1 MSILSECKSI
11 MESLSLPVESGSY
24 HGNAPQQYTVLIPLS
39 DTFSLYSD
47 NKPNCNIEEVRISL
61 YSKTNYLTLKNRILK
76 ALLAMDFTITNKCYV
91 EYEAESG
98 YHHYVI
104 DVQKHYEWEE

>member
-1 MSILSECKSI
+1 MQIHLGISFFSCGKRNLSR
-11 MESLSLPVESGSY
+11 
-24 HGNAPQQYTVLIPLS
+24 NAPEQYTVLIPLS
-39 DTFSLYSD
+39 DTFSLYGD
-47 NKPNCNIEEVRISL
+47 NIPACNIEEVRISL
-61 YSKTNYLTLKNRILK
+61 YSKTNYLTLKNRILN
-76 ALLAMDFTITNKCYV
+76 ALLDADFTITNKRYV